1 MIGRDHLDAGSVAS
15 PNRETE
21 GMKDGSDAVAD
32 WPILNALINAVG
44 GATWVS
50 VHHGGGVGMGYSI
63 HAGMV
68 IVADGTDDAARRL
81 ERVLTSDPG
90 MGVARHAD
98 AGYDRAA
105 QVARERGVR
114 VPMLDRSRAVSPA
127 PTTIPRPDLV
137 AALVGRAGAGAPLVL
152 TGPPGAGKTALLLQ
166 AAAELRGGGAVPV
179 YLDLFGAVSSAERFV
194 RAALAALPAG
204 GFGPRLAEA
213 VEIRRRADAGRL
225 QGEPAVR
232 ALLELLAAAD
242 RAGDRPLV
250 LLLDEPTEIR
260 SLAYFPGLRQAHA
273 LLAAAL
279 RRRPRGTLLA
289 SSFPT
294 QAREMFGFEALA
306 LPPLSAAEL
315 VAAGLSARAA
325 EPLLRLTGGLPRYLR
340 VLLEAGAENNPLAAW
355 SHAMTPG
362 GAPRPG
368 LSLGL
373 RSRCCCAAGA
383 TACRRPCWRP
393 WRRRKA

>member
-1 MIGRDHLDAGSVAS
+1 M
-15 PNRETE
+15 
-21 GMKDGSDAVAD
+21 
-32 WPILNALINAVG
+32 
-44 GATWVS
+44 
-50 VHHGGGVGMGYSI
+50 
-63 HAGMV
+63 
-68 IVADGTDDAARRL
+68 
-81 ERVLTSDPG
+81 
-90 MGVARHAD
+90 
-98 AGYDRAA
+98 
-105 QVARERGVR
+105 
-114 VPMLDRSRAVSPA
+114 SPA
-127 PTTIPRPDLV
+127 PATIPRPDLV
-137 AALVGRAGAGAPLVL
+137 AALVGRARAGAPLLL
-152 TGPPGAGKTALLLQ
+152 TGPPGAGKTTLLLQ

-179 YLDLFGAVSSAERFV
+179 YLDFFGAVSSAERFV

-242 RAGDRPLV
+242 RAGERPLV

-315 VAAGLSARAA
+315 AAAGLPTRAA

-340 VLLEAGAENNPLAAW
+340 VLLEAGVEDPLAAW
-355 SHAMTPG
+355 SRAMAPG
-362 GAPRPG
+362 GA
-368 LSLGL
+368 LDQACHWTYEALLL
-373 RSRCCCAAGA
+373 RSRGYGMSKAVLAAVAQEEGLNLTALVARLGRTPGA
-383 TACRRPCWRP
+383 TRDYLQWLLDVDALRMVRKRYFYVDPLLRQWVRLHQRGTPAGPADLQRVGQELLQAQPAEPEPARRPRGARAAAAVEKATEP
-393 WRRRKA
+393 AAEEPVAAPPRRRPSLDIEID